1 MAEIKKAQAA
11 GFAEDSNAFAGGS
24 SVKGTAAPKK
34 AQQKQSGVH
43 QPRDAD
49 DTSGQNVQRS
59 GQAETFGQDVQK
71 QTKTSDSRK
80 AKGGQRK
87 QHRKQGA
94 FGQSDKMSENA
105 DAGSQKKSD
114 FTKEN
119 STFTED
125 NGTAQEERQS
135 GDDYRRRDTYH
146 QAEKRG
152 HYRRRKQREHTDRER
167 TKTSDFEQDFNT
179 KDNAFTEGEKTEF
192 QGSKKLDKLQKKAE
206 KAGRKTEAARRKLP
220 KKTEYSLE
228 RVFDEKTGR
237 AKYVL
242 TAVKKEKPFK
252 PDSPVKRMA
261 GRAGSEFTN
270 YAHGK
275 VAEVEKENAGV
286 EGAHKSEQKAEDAYR
301 FVKRHHKNRLQRR
314 REKVAKLEKKAVSK
328 RGQFPLP
335 EVFGRKPGN
344 AGKDVKEAAAEKTA
358 ETAHQT

>member
-34 AQQKQSGVH
+34 AQQKQAGVH

-49 DTSGQNVQRS
+49 DTSGQN
-59 GQAETFGQDVQK
+59 VQK

-94 FGQSDKMSENA
+94 FGQSDKMSENV

-220 KKTEYSLE
+220 KKTAFL
-228 RVFDEKTGR
+228 
-237 AKYVL
+237 
-242 TAVKKEKPFK
+242 
-252 PDSPVKRMA
+252 
-261 GRAGSEFTN
+261 
-270 YAHGK
+270 
-275 VAEVEKENAGV
+275 
-286 EGAHKSEQKAEDAYR
+286 
-301 FVKRHHKNRLQRR
+301 
-314 REKVAKLEKKAVSK
+314 
-328 RGQFPLP
+328 
-335 EVFGRKPGN
+335 
-344 AGKDVKEAAAEKTA
+344 
-358 ETAHQT
+358 

>member
-135 GDDYRRRDTYH
+135 GDDYRHRDTYH

-152 HYRRRKQREHTDRER
+152 HYRRRKQREHTDRVWIWQLR
-167 TKTSDFEQDFNT
+167 TWIRHCTSL
-179 KDNAFTEGEKTEF
+179 KWGKR
-192 QGSKKLDKLQKKAE
+192 SCVSVLSC
-206 KAGRKTEAARRKLP
+206 P
-220 KKTEYSLE
+220 KRNCGMSLIIC
-228 RVFDEKTGR
+228 
-237 AKYVL
+237 
-242 TAVKKEKPFK
+242 
-252 PDSPVKRMA
+252 S
-261 GRAGSEFTN
+261 
-270 YAHGK
+270 
-275 VAEVEKENAGV
+275 
-286 EGAHKSEQKAEDAYR
+286 
-301 FVKRHHKNRLQRR
+301 
-314 REKVAKLEKKAVSK
+314 
-328 RGQFPLP
+328 
-335 EVFGRKPGN
+335 
-344 AGKDVKEAAAEKTA
+344 
-358 ETAHQT
+358 

>member
-1 MAEIKKAQAA
+1 M
-11 GFAEDSNAFAGGS
+11 GR
-24 SVKGTAAPKK
+24 V
-34 AQQKQSGVH
+34 
-43 QPRDAD
+43 
-49 DTSGQNVQRS
+49 
-59 GQAETFGQDVQK
+59 
-71 QTKTSDSRK
+71 TKCL
-80 AKGGQRK
+80 
-87 QHRKQGA
+87 
-94 FGQSDKMSENA
+94 KMRMP
-105 DAGSQKKSD
+105 GSQKKSD

-237 AKYVL
+237 PKYVL

-252 PDSPVKRMA
+252 PDSPVEGTR
-261 GRAGSEFTN
+261 RAGFRVYQLCTWQGCRS
-270 YAHGK
+270 GK
-275 VAEVEKENAGV
+275 GKRRRG
-286 EGAHKSEQKAEDAYR
+286 GRTQKVSRKPKTAYR

-314 REKVAKLEKKAVSK
+314 REKVAKLEKKQFQKEVNFRYRKFLEENPEMQEKTLKKQLQK
-328 RGQFPLP
+328 RLQKQRIKREYAKARRAGQAA
-335 EVFGRKPGN
+335 KN
-344 AGKDVKEAAAEKTA
+344 TKEAAVKSRRT
-358 ETAHQT
+358 

>member
-119 STFTED
+119 STFTEAMAQRRKKGSPAMITATGTPIIRQRKGGITAGGNSVSIRTG
-125 NGTAQEERQS
+125 NGRKPLILNRISIQKTMPLQREKKRSFRAAKSWISYRRKRRKPEERQKRQDGS
-135 GDDYRRRDTYH
+135 CQRKRSIPLSVSLMKR
-146 QAEKRG
+146 QA
-152 HYRRRKQREHTDRER
+152 
-167 TKTSDFEQDFNT
+167 
-179 KDNAFTEGEKTEF
+179 
-192 QGSKKLDKLQKKAE
+192 
-206 KAGRKTEAARRKLP
+206 
-220 KKTEYSLE
+220 
-228 RVFDEKTGR
+228 
-237 AKYVL
+237 
-242 TAVKKEKPFK
+242 
-252 PDSPVKRMA
+252 
-261 GRAGSEFTN
+261 
-270 YAHGK
+270 
-275 VAEVEKENAGV
+275 
-286 EGAHKSEQKAEDAYR
+286 
-301 FVKRHHKNRLQRR
+301 
-314 REKVAKLEKKAVSK
+314 
-328 RGQFPLP
+328 GQSMC
-335 EVFGRKPGN
+335 
-344 AGKDVKEAAAEKTA
+344 
-358 ETAHQT
+358 

>member
-114 FTKEN
+114 LQRKTVPLRRTMAQRRKKGSPAMITAAGTPIIRQRKGGITAGGN
-119 STFTED
+119 SVSIRTG
-125 NGTAQEERQS
+125 NGRKPLILNRISIQKTMPLQREKKRSFRAAKSWISYRRKRRKPEERQKRQDGS
-135 GDDYRRRDTYH
+135 CQRKRSIPLSVSLMKR
-146 QAEKRG
+146 QA
-152 HYRRRKQREHTDRER
+152 
-167 TKTSDFEQDFNT
+167 
-179 KDNAFTEGEKTEF
+179 
-192 QGSKKLDKLQKKAE
+192 
-206 KAGRKTEAARRKLP
+206 
-220 KKTEYSLE
+220 
-228 RVFDEKTGR
+228 
-237 AKYVL
+237 
-242 TAVKKEKPFK
+242 
-252 PDSPVKRMA
+252 
-261 GRAGSEFTN
+261 
-270 YAHGK
+270 
-275 VAEVEKENAGV
+275 
-286 EGAHKSEQKAEDAYR
+286 
-301 FVKRHHKNRLQRR
+301 
-314 REKVAKLEKKAVSK
+314 
-328 RGQFPLP
+328 GQSMC
-335 EVFGRKPGN
+335 
-344 AGKDVKEAAAEKTA
+344 
-358 ETAHQT
+358 

>member
-179 KDNAFTEGEKTEF
+179 KDNAFTE
-192 QGSKKLDKLQKKAE
+192 
-206 KAGRKTEAARRKLP
+206 AATSWISYRRK
-220 KKTEYSLE
+220 
-228 RVFDEKTGR
+228 R
-237 AKYVL
+237 
-242 TAVKKEKPFK
+242 
-252 PDSPVKRMA
+252 
-261 GRAGSEFTN
+261 
-270 YAHGK
+270 
-275 VAEVEKENAGV
+275 
-286 EGAHKSEQKAEDAYR
+286 
-301 FVKRHHKNRLQRR
+301 
-314 REKVAKLEKKAVSK
+314 
-328 RGQFPLP
+328 
-335 EVFGRKPGN
+335 RKPEERQKRQDGSCQRKRSIPLSVSLMKRQ
-344 AGKDVKEAAAEKTA
+344 AG
-358 ETAHQT
+358 QSMC

>member
-24 SVKGTAAPKK
+24 SVKG
-34 AQQKQSGVH
+34 H
-43 QPRDAD
+43 QPREAD

-135 GDDYRRRDTYH
+135 GDDYRRIR
-146 QAEKRG
+146 Q
-152 HYRRRKQREHTDRER
+152 RKGGITAGGNSVSIR
-167 TKTSDFEQDFNT
+167 TGN
-179 KDNAFTEGEKTEF
+179 
-192 QGSKKLDKLQKKAE
+192 
-206 KAGRKTEAARRKLP
+206 
-220 KKTEYSLE
+220 
-228 RVFDEKTGR
+228 
-237 AKYVL
+237 
-242 TAVKKEKPFK
+242 
-252 PDSPVKRMA
+252 
-261 GRAGSEFTN
+261 
-270 YAHGK
+270 
-275 VAEVEKENAGV
+275 
-286 EGAHKSEQKAEDAYR
+286 
-301 FVKRHHKNRLQRR
+301 
-314 REKVAKLEKKAVSK
+314 
-328 RGQFPLP
+328 
-335 EVFGRKPGN
+335 GRKPLILNRISIQKTMPLQREKKRSFRAAKSWISYRRKRRKPEERQKRQDGSCQRKRSIPLSVSLMKRQ
-344 AGKDVKEAAAEKTA
+344 AG
-358 ETAHQT
+358 QSMC

>member
-1 MAEIKKAQAA
+1 
-11 GFAEDSNAFAGGS
+11 
-24 SVKGTAAPKK
+24 
-34 AQQKQSGVH
+34 
-43 QPRDAD
+43 
-49 DTSGQNVQRS
+49 
-59 GQAETFGQDVQK
+59 
-71 QTKTSDSRK
+71 
-80 AKGGQRK
+80 
-87 QHRKQGA
+87 
-94 FGQSDKMSENA
+94 MSENA

-135 GDDYRRRDTYH
+135 GDDYRHRDTYH

-314 REKVAKLEKKAVSK
+314 REKVAKLEKKQFQK
-328 RGQFPLP
+328 RSISVTGSFWKKT
-335 EVFGRKPGN
+335 RKCR
-344 AGKDVKEAAAEKTA
+344 KRR
-358 ETAHQT
+358 